1 MAEMREEFRDDSD
14 DVDDEDDE
22 EDEEV
27 NDLISHFELLT
38 HDQMKQ
44 ALDIAKVTLK
54 KRRRKRRLLRS
65 SR

>member
-14 DVDDEDDE
+14 DVDDE